1 MLFAFDFSI
10 ACWYLYISQNIAM
23 QNTAQYEIL
32 VSKDLDVQLGVII
45 KQHLKTSAP
54 AIYDQGRLFSLH
66 A

>member
-1 MLFAFDFSI
+1 
-10 ACWYLYISQNIAM
+10 M

-32 VSKDLDVQLGVII
+32 LSKDLDVQLGVII
-45 KQHLKTSAP
+45 EQHLKTSAP